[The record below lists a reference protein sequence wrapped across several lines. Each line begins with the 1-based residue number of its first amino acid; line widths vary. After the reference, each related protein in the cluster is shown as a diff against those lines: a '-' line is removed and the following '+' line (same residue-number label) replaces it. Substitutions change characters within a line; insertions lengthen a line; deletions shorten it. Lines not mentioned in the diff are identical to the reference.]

1 MPETY
6 DEIGVDYARLRQ
18 PDPRIAAMIAAA
30 LGPARHV
37 LNVGAGAGS
46 YEPEGCRVTAIEPS
60 QEMIRQR
67 PASAATI
74 IEGVAENLPF
84 ADNSF
89 DAAMA
94 VLTLHHWA
102 DQAKGLAEM
111 RRVTRGPIV
120 LLTYDEAVRGFWL
133 ADYIPELATLD
144 DGQFPPMAA
153 YAQWLGAVEILPVPI
168 PHDCR
173 DGFLCAYWRRPAA
186 YLDPRIRAAMSS
198 FWKIGDVSAAID
210 RLADDLKSGAWR
222 ARYGQLLDQDAADF
236 GYRLV
241 IAR

>member
-84 ADNSF
+84 AANSF

-94 VLTLHHWA
+94 VLTLHHWT

-120 LLTYDEAVRGFWL
+120 LLTCDAAVRGFWL
-133 ADYIPELATLD
+133 TDYIPELATLD

-198 FWKIGDVSAAID
+198 FWKIGDVTAAID
-210 RLADDLKSGAWR
+210 RLAGDLKSGAWM